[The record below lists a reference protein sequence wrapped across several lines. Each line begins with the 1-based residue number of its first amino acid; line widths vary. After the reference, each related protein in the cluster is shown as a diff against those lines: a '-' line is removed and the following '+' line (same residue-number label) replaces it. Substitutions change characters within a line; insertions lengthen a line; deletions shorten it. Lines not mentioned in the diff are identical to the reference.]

1 MARLELAYFIPTV
14 PFTMLFSPP
23 HSYKLVLGTL
33 EDTQVVLFLL
43 QDGVRGA
50 VRQLPKRWYVPPSEA
65 HNVWL
70 CLFVILLSVNTHVY
84 IWQFTGGCRMFILH
98 FHHCVFIFSY
108 NNFIKEKHPLI
119 YCLVTQY

>member
-50 VRQLPKRWYVPPSEA
+50 VRQLPKTWYVPPSEA

-70 CLFVILLSVNTHVY
+70 CLFVILLSTPTSTSGNSLVVQNVHSP
-84 IWQFTGGCRMFILH
+84 FPSLCLH
-98 FHHCVFIFSY
+98 FQ
-108 NNFIKEKHPLI
+108 L
-119 YCLVTQY
+119 Q